1 MYGISPLLLWAIA
14 GVESNFDPR
23 ALNRNSNR
31 SYDFGVMQINSS
43 WAEVIGMR
51 NWLMLADPCTNVK
64 TGAWVLSRCIERYGY
79 TWEAVGCYNARSS
92 EKRARYANRIYRKLI
107 EIGGGR

>member
-1 MYGISPLLLWAIA
+1 
-14 GVESNFDPR
+14 
-23 ALNRNSNR
+23 
-31 SYDFGVMQINSS
+31 MQINSF
-43 WAEVIGMR
+43 WAEAIGMR
-51 NWLMLADPCTNVK
+51 NWLMLGDPCTNVK
-64 TGAWVLSRCIERYGY
+64 TGAWILSRCIESHGY